1 MSSTIEE
8 VGFFNPVYHRAE
20 TQRNEKVNWL
30 GRAVEWY
37 FDIGQEVYS
46 ILPGPVADR
55 SVPVV
60 KEEAPQRSF
69 FGVIL
74 RVVSVALKIISY
86 LTLILP
92 LMMVVGKL
100 IYRAENRFSLQ
111 RKISDKEIEDF
122 IEQAEKTIRDATS
135 SNAID
140 EIGFERP
147 GELNKAVQLFEAIT
161 KKKEQFHTIL
171 RNSSAFL
178 KEEQYGKFLNAIN
191 SLDLHIGKL
200 AAKVTD
206 YKEVVIQ
213 DVLRMQEVLTARLD
227 LLEGNELQLEAEK
240 AWQSLQMI
248 HRFVYQF
255 RERLS
260 VESVDRDTNWK
271 TEDGTELYD
280 RTLVARLSNMIV
292 PKGIP
297 NLGATCFMN
306 ASIQAL
312 IANHDFRAQIKNQEQ
327 PIYGVIRDNLTQR
340 LGNVAMFDD
349 AQGTADILMDTWGEL
364 TIRQLS
370 RRSNIMNNAAI
381 ITEIGRIREG
391 IQEVAALEENRDHAE
406 PAVDG
411 EDADPVDPEVVA
423 AEIAEARLR
432 VTAREERLLAKMREE
447 LPDETPL
454 LLGEGEHPDWQRADL
469 LIKTLRSQ
477 LQEFARYKSVMKFLR
492 DFVIRYEERN
502 TKPADL
508 KALVTNLRAA
518 FFFAG
523 RMEGSIT
530 EQQDAPP
537 IIEYVLDAIGY
548 GVPLEMVREAEKVE
562 SNEPALKFAQRETQ
576 MSQLLQVPIRG
587 GDGVSLQKLVDNFT
601 AITEEGNEENV
612 WRPQHPVT
620 HEPVPFN
627 KWNEKQRVRGE
638 APKFLQIQLKRFE
651 FTADGRR
658 KKIDDK
664 IDVGNME
671 VDMSQLFEAAEAGG
685 VKYKIVSGVIHHGSC
700 GGGHY
705 YAIAKKAEQYFKC
718 NDSSVDMENHPE
730 SELASAYVL
739 FLEKIEAQAEA
750 AVL

>member
-1 MSSTIEE
+1 MSSSIEE

-20 TQRNEKVNWL
+20 TQRNEKVTWL

-60 KEEAPQRSF
+60 KEESPQRSF

-74 RVVSVALKIISY
+74 RVVTVALKIISY
-86 LTLILP
+86 LSLILP

-111 RKISDKEIEDF
+111 RKISDKEIEEF

-147 GELNKAVQLFEAIT
+147 GELNKAVQLFESIT
-161 KKKEQFHTIL
+161 KRKEQFHTIL

-178 KEEQYGKFLNAIN
+178 NEEQYGKFLNAIN

-213 DVLRMQEVLTARLD
+213 DILRMQEVLTARLD
-227 LLEGNELQLEAEK
+227 LLEGNALQLEAEK

-255 RERLS
+255 RERLA
-260 VESVDRDTNWK
+260 VESIDRDTNWK
-271 TEDGTELYD
+271 TEDDTELYD

-297 NLGATCFMN
+297 NLGSTCFMN

-312 IANHDFRAQIKNQEQ
+312 IANHEFRSLIKNQDQ
-327 PIYGVIRDNLTQR
+327 PIYGVISDKLAQK
-340 LGNVAMFDD
+340 LGNVALFDD
-349 AQGTADILMDTWGEL
+349 NQATADILMDAWGEL

-370 RRSNIMNNAAI
+370 RRSNIMNNQAI
-381 ITEIGRIREG
+381 IAEIGRIRDG
-391 IQEVAALEENRDHAE
+391 IQEVTDLEESRDQAE
-406 PAVDG
+406 PVDG
-411 EDADPVDPEVVA
+411 EDADPLDPEA
-423 AEIAEARLR
+423 IALEIAEAKQR
-432 VTAREERLLAKMREE
+432 VTAREERLLAKLREE
-447 LPDETPL
+447 LPTETPL
-454 LLGEGEHPDWQRADL
+454 LLGEGEQPDWERADL
-469 LIKTLRSQ
+469 LIKTIRPQ
-477 LQEFARYKSVMKFLR
+477 LQDFARYKSVMKFLR

-523 RMEGSIT
+523 RMEGSLT

-562 SNEPALKFAQRETQ
+562 ANEPALKFAQRETQ

-627 KWNEKQRVRGE
+627 KWNEKQRVGGE

-671 VDMSQLFEAAEAGG
+671 VDLSQLFEAAEPGSA
-685 VKYKIVSGVIHHGSC
+685 KYKIVSGVIHHGSC

-705 YAIAKKAEQYFKC
+705 YAITEKAGQHFKC
-718 NDSSVDMENHPE
+718 NDSSVDMEHHPE

-739 FLEKIEAQAEA
+739 FLEKVEAQAEA
-750 AVL
+750 AAF